1 MIFVYLSC
9 AIVLVGI
16 FLSLFSKLCSPKNWG
31 PVLVAALAVV
41 GLSVAFSSL
50 RSATPLA
57 DFSHS
62 VFGHVNIACDQLSA
76 WFAIIV
82 CGAFALGAFYGRG
95 YLAHYSSTRVQGV
108 IHWLMLLFTLAG
120 LLLLFFTDNLIVFL
134 LGWEMMAIGSFFAVI
149 FEYDHPQVLKAGLNY
164 FIQSHIAVLLITA
177 VFVWSMSVTG
187 STSFA
192 GLERFFAQ
200 SEPKTQ
206 VIAMAML
213 IAGFGFKAGFVPF
226 HSWLPFAHPAAPSH
240 VSALMSGVIVKA
252 GIYGVAR
259 FGSMM
264 SSAEA
269 QLPIGVTLL
278 VIGVVSGLYG
288 IFNAAEHRDFKRM
301 LAYCTIENVG
311 IIAMGLG
318 VGFIGLGTCT
328 PVLAILGFAGG
339 LLHTFNHAVFKALLF
354 FGAGNVYVSTHTR
367 NMEELGGL
375 AKNMP
380 HTAFLFLIGSLAI
393 GALPPFGGFLSE
405 LLVYDGFLCGFRL
418 ESVPLSVLMAVAG
431 CPLAVI
437 GGVSMLAF
445 TKTYGVI
452 FLGTP
457 RKDLPNAPHEVE
469 PSMLW
474 PAYVLVAVA
483 IAVILM
489 PACIVG
495 HLFSVSIAFF
505 NPVLTAAD
513 MLALEN
519 AVSLSR
525 SVGMVMGILLIV
537 ILIFCA
543 LRGVIARR
551 RPVSFGPTWGCGYKR
566 PIKSIQYTSK
576 SFAKTLI
583 NMCHSLL
590 PSSQMF
596 KPLEGEVEIFPENRS
611 HISVDFDLVDE
622 KLISPGSSRL
632 LSCLERFQFI
642 QNGMLQRYIV
652 YGLSYVVILII
663 SVVIFG

>member
-1 MIFVYLSC
+1 MV
-9 AIVLVGI
+9 
-16 FLSLFSKLCSPKNWG
+16 
-31 PVLVAALAVV
+31 ALAAV
-41 GLSVAFSSL
+41 GLSVAFASLSSV
-50 RSATPLA
+50 SALA
-57 DFSHS
+57 EFSHP
-62 VFGHVNIACDQLSA
+62 VFGHVRFACDPLSA
-76 WFAIIV
+76 WFALIV

-95 YLAHYSSTRVQGV
+95 YLAHYASTRAQGV
-108 IHWLMLLFTLAG
+108 LHWLTLLLTLAG
-120 LLLLFFTDNLIVFL
+120 LLFLFFTDNLIVFL

-177 VFVWSMSVTG
+177 VFVWSISVTG
-187 STSFA
+187 SVTFA
-192 GLERFFAQ
+192 GLSRFFGQISVAEQ
-200 SEPKTQ
+200 
-206 VIAMAML
+206 IAAMAML

-226 HSWLPFAHPAAPSH
+226 HSWLPLAHPAAPSH

-252 GIYGVAR
+252 GIYGIIR
-259 FGSMM
+259 FGAMM

-278 VIGVVSGLYG
+278 VIGAISGLYG

-318 VGFIGLGTCT
+318 VGFIGLGLEA
-328 PVLAILGFAGG
+328 PVLAVLGFAGA
-339 LLHTFNHAVFKALLF
+339 LLHTLNHAVFKALLF

-375 AKNMP
+375 AKHMP

-393 GALPPFGGFLSE
+393 GALPPFGGFISE
-405 LLVYDGFLCGFRL
+405 LLVYDGFLTGFGL
-418 ESVPLSVLMAVAG
+418 DSVPLSVLMAVSG
-431 CPLAVI
+431 CALAVI

-445 TKTYGVI
+445 TKTFGVI
-452 FLGTP
+452 FLGSP
-457 RKDLPNAPHEVE
+457 RKELPSEPAEVGV
-469 PSMLW
+469 SMLW

-483 IAVILM
+483 VAVIVL
-489 PACIVG
+489 PAFIVS
-495 HLFSVSIAFF
+495 HLFSVSIGLFHPA
-505 NPVLTAAD
+505 LTGAD
-513 MLALEN
+513 WQALES
-519 AVSLSR
+519 AVSLAH
-525 SVGMVMGILLIV
+525 SVGTVMVAFPIV
-537 ILIFCA
+537 ISVFCA
-543 LRGVIARR
+543 IRGVIAKK
-551 RPVSFGPTWGCGYKR
+551 RPASYGPTWGCGYQR

-596 KPLEGEVEIFPENRS
+596 KPIENDVEIFPENRS
-611 HISVDFDLVDE
+611 HISVDFDFVDE
-622 KLISPGSSRL
+622 KVISPGSSKL

-652 YGLSYVVILII
+652 YGLTYVVILIF
-663 SVVIFG
+663 SVVVFG

>member
-1 MIFVYLSC
+1 M
-9 AIVLVGI
+9 
-16 FLSLFSKLCSPKNWG
+16 
-31 PVLVAALAVV
+31 AALAAV
-41 GLSVAFSSL
+41 GLGIAFSSL
-50 RSATPLA
+50 SSVSALA
-57 DFSHS
+57 EFSHP
-62 VFGHVNIACDQLSA
+62 VFGHVRFACDPLSA
-76 WFAIIV
+76 WFALIV

-95 YLAHYSSTRVQGV
+95 YLAHYASSLAQGV
-108 IHWLMLLFTLAG
+108 LHWLTLLLTLAG
-120 LLLLFFTDNLIVFL
+120 LLILFFTDNLIVFL

-177 VFVWSMSVTG
+177 VFVWSISVTG
-187 STSFA
+187 SATFA
-192 GLERFFAQ
+192 GLSRFFGQISVAEQ
-200 SEPKTQ
+200 
-206 VIAMAML
+206 IAAMAML

-226 HSWLPFAHPAAPSH
+226 HSWLPLAHPAAPSH

-252 GIYGVAR
+252 GIYGVVR
-259 FGSMM
+259 FGAMM
-264 SSAEA
+264 PSADA
-269 QLPIGVTLL
+269 QLPIGVALL
-278 VIGVVSGLYG
+278 VIGVISGLYG

-318 VGFIGLGTCT
+318 VGFIGLGLGAS
-328 PVLAILGFAGG
+328 VLSVLGFAGA

-375 AKNMP
+375 AKHMP

-393 GALPPFGGFLSE
+393 GALPPFGGFISE
-405 LLVYDGFLCGFRL
+405 LLVYDGFLTGFGL
-418 ESVPLSVLMAVAG
+418 DSVPLSVLMAVSG
-431 CPLAVI
+431 CALAVI

-445 TKTYGVI
+445 TKTFGVI
-452 FLGTP
+452 FLGSP
-457 RKDLPNAPHEVE
+457 RKEFPSEPAEVGV
-469 PSMLW
+469 PMLL
-474 PAYVLVAVA
+474 PAYVLVA
-483 IAVILM
+483 IAVAVIVL
-489 PACIVG
+489 PAFIVS
-495 HLFSVSIAFF
+495 HLFSVSIGLFH
-505 NPVLTAAD
+505 PTLTGAD
-513 MLALEN
+513 WQALES
-519 AVSLSR
+519 AVSLAH
-525 SVGMVMGILLIV
+525 SVGTVMVAFLIV
-537 ILIFCA
+537 ISVFCA
-543 LRGVIARR
+543 IRGVIAKK
-551 RPVSFGPTWGCGYKR
+551 RPASYGPTWGCGYQR

-596 KPLEGEVEIFPENRS
+596 KPIENDVEIFPENRS

-622 KLISPGSSRL
+622 KVISPGSSKL

-652 YGLSYVVILII
+652 YGLAYVVILIL
-663 SVVIFG
+663 SVVVFG